1 MEKKILKELQ
11 ELNTKIDKLL
21 ELDKMLLKA
30 EAAAGIQDG
39 FPVRI
44 ENETCGRPV
53 YPVGPAIFLLLL
65 RQGQI

>member
-30 EAAAGIQDG
+30 EAAAGMQDG
-39 FPVRI
+39 FPVNSALV
-44 ENETCGRPV
+44 EEETL
-53 YPVGPAIFLLLL
+53 ILK
-65 RQGQI
+65 